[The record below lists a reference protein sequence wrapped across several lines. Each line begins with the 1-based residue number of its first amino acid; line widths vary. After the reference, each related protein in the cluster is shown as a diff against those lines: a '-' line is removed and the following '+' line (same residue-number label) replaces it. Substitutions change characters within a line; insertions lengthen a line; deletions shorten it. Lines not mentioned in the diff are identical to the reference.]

1 MSNENQ
7 NPLSD
12 YEDCELVNEL
22 KRRGY
27 EVYRWPDEDD
37 WPDWLCQSLFTS
49 EGKQE
54 TATFGYRSQ
63 GADIPKRFI
72 STSYKPQIFRLRFF
86 DGFFKT

>member
-1 MSNENQ
+1 MKFTAG
-7 NPLSD
+7 PMKIAGPID
-12 YEDCELVNEL
+12 
-22 KRRGY
+22 GAH
-27 EVYRWPDEDD
+27 
-37 WPDWLCQSLFTS
+37 SLFTS

-63 GADIPKRFI
+63 GADTPKRFI